1 MVPSESTENA
11 QAMPMSKTKPPSMTI
26 QASRPEERAFG
37 RQLSTNNGEA
47 TGQMHMLAVAPE
59 TKDNFN
65 AKAPSSSRGLAVDRK
80 PVLAK
85 QATADDVVVDN
96 HPIQAL

>member
-1 MVPSESTENA
+1 MAPSESAENA

-65 AKAPSSSRGLAVDRK
+65 VSVTNIHDNL
-80 PVLAK
+80 LY
-85 QATADDVVVDN
+85 QASYLSLLLN
-96 HPIQAL
+96 EFSF